1 VSLSLCSSGLKQ
13 REPPIASMDQSVD
26 PGEAADGPE
35 TAESAPAAPE
45 LAGPV
50 SEESAELYFLI
61 ANFLTN
67 ASQCSRA
74 AAVLRQEL
82 REKNLLGTAYNW
94 EGHARPASF
103 DDVQRRHQALPA
115 DQLAR
120 ITAQYLRQQQ
130 AVAAATD
137 TSTCGGGGGS
147 GDAVAGGS
155 SSGTA
160 IVVQEQP
167 PPLTGPGVSRS
178 LLSRVEPFSEDR
190 EANERARARC
200 AARVVEAC
208 IESVRVR
215 ASARKVYS
223 DLATVKSKLE
233 ALELDAAR
241 EARAIASAAGSA
253 TRGRC
258 RAALVPGQESQAELT
273 RRLALRRQREELL
286 AREVVLPEEVTLAE
300 DEKDAALAE
309 ARQRGAMHNSLT
321 RYAGKAV
328 PTILSNRRAGG
339 ARFGGGRIAGR
350 VPLRG
355 ASSRL
360 LDDRMRPLITANGHG
375 VHPVFCIKFDRT
387 GQYIFTGADDALVK
401 VWSVTSGRLLL
412 CLRGHAS
419 VITDM
424 DVSPDNSMLVTS
436 SDDRNMRVWDP
447 RTGATLTVLRGHT
460 AAVNLVRFAPGDSVA
475 MSASEDGTCR
485 VWDLRGQDSL
495 AMEDV
500 VPIVLPHTNEQ
511 GAMIPVMCLSVSPAG
526 NLIAAG
532 CIDGAVR
539 VWAYGDSDD
548 DAAWGTGKHN
558 TRRTGR
564 DTIGRGEVYRS
575 EAPRRSIPST
585 VAAAAAAAAAATTV
599 PVPVASGDRAQ
610 AEVPPAVPPPAVIP
624 PDAVSEGGATAA
636 VAFGLARGESGG
648 ANGAAAAAAAGGGG
662 SSALQPQLAPWGG
675 GSGVSTAVN
684 GPWGGVL
691 GLGQAPP
698 PPRPP
703 PPPAPPAAVGEER
716 ERRGRSA
723 NRGSGS
729 RGGDG
734 DGGVLEVRLATK
746 LFGHVSGITDA
757 RFSGLGDR
765 ILTASMEDG
774 TARVYSWGPRFSN
787 VKHVVLK
794 VCRQDTAA
802 AGRARGG
809 GRARAGGAGKKSTL
823 DDACWSCDDDIIV
836 TTEKAPALTGAAA
849 SRSQEEA
856 TSQFKVWS
864 SETGALLHTVKDAH
878 ANTVSALIPHPYDPR
893 RLASVG
899 AEGTVCTWDVGRRG
913 GRRVRAFENIL
924 AAGPQSEQLHH
935 GMSVA
940 VLDGV
945 FSPDGNS
952 IAVADVV
959 GRWTLYGTGHRTDET
974 VAGKKVPLEQYFTS
988 DYRELLRD
996 ERHNVVDAFTQQ
1008 PPHLAQ
1014 TGLLVDHI
1022 G

>member
-1 VSLSLCSSGLKQ
+1 NKCGVVLLRCNA
-13 REPPIASMDQSVD
+13 EPPVASMDQSVE

-35 TAESAPAAPE
+35 TAEELAAAAAPE

-94 EGHARPASF
+94 EGNARPASF

-120 ITAQYLRQQQ
+120 VTAQYLRQQQ

-137 TSTCGGGGGS
+137 TSTSSGSGGGS
-147 GDAVAGGS
+147 GDASGGGS

-178 LLSRVEPFSEDR
+178 LLSRVEIFSEDR

-200 AARVVEAC
+200 AARVIEAC
-208 IESVRVR
+208 IETVRVR
-215 ASARKVYS
+215 ARARKVYS

-241 EARAIASAAGSA
+241 EARAIASAGGSA

-273 RRLALRRQREELL
+273 RRLAWRRQREELL
-286 AREVVLPEEVTLAE
+286 AQEVVLPEEVTLAQ

-309 ARQRGAMHNSLT
+309 ARRRGAMHNSLT

-339 ARFGGGRIAGR
+339 ARFGGGRVSGR
-350 VPLRG
+350 VRG

-485 VWDLRGQDSL
+485 VWDLRGQD
-495 AMEDV
+495 
-500 VPIVLPHTNEQ
+500 
-511 GAMIPVMCLSVSPAG
+511 
-526 NLIAAG
+526 
-532 CIDGAVR
+532 R
-539 VWAYGDSDD
+539 
-548 DAAWGTGKHN
+548 
-558 TRRTGR
+558 
-564 DTIGRGEVYRS
+564 
-575 EAPRRSIPST
+575 
-585 VAAAAAAAAAATTV
+585 
-599 PVPVASGDRAQ
+599 
-610 AEVPPAVPPPAVIP
+610 
-624 PDAVSEGGATAA
+624 
-636 VAFGLARGESGG
+636 
-648 ANGAAAAAAAGGGG
+648 
-662 SSALQPQLAPWGG
+662 
-675 GSGVSTAVN
+675 
-684 GPWGGVL
+684 
-691 GLGQAPP
+691 
-698 PPRPP
+698 
-703 PPPAPPAAVGEER
+703 
-716 ERRGRSA
+716 
-723 NRGSGS
+723 
-729 RGGDG
+729 
-734 DGGVLEVRLATK
+734 
-746 LFGHVSGITDA
+746 
-757 RFSGLGDR
+757 
-765 ILTASMEDG
+765 
-774 TARVYSWGPRFSN
+774 
-787 VKHVVLK
+787 
-794 VCRQDTAA
+794 
-802 AGRARGG
+802 
-809 GRARAGGAGKKSTL
+809 
-823 DDACWSCDDDIIV
+823 
-836 TTEKAPALTGAAA
+836 
-849 SRSQEEA
+849 
-856 TSQFKVWS
+856 
-864 SETGALLHTVKDAH
+864 
-878 ANTVSALIPHPYDPR
+878 
-893 RLASVG
+893 
-899 AEGTVCTWDVGRRG
+899 
-913 GRRVRAFENIL
+913 
-924 AAGPQSEQLHH
+924 
-935 GMSVA
+935 
-940 VLDGV
+940 
-945 FSPDGNS
+945 
-952 IAVADVV
+952 
-959 GRWTLYGTGHRTDET
+959 
-974 VAGKKVPLEQYFTS
+974 
-988 DYRELLRD
+988 
-996 ERHNVVDAFTQQ
+996 
-1008 PPHLAQ
+1008 
-1014 TGLLVDHI
+1014 
-1022 G
+1022 